1 MEVVD
6 DELTAEITAQVEEW
20 STNSTACTT
29 INLYNPTTN
38 TTTASFQPE
47 FTYPIFGEEEAI
59 FGYRELSIDITFA
72 AHDLRPHVK
81 ISHGKKF
88 HAQGEVRPTDVK
100 AALADFLPE
109 NAFDGGEKKDVL
121 RDDAAKEFVP
131 PGERIAEY
139 SRDGISHE
147 IWCVSLADSA
157 ARELLENMQI
167 LIPLF
172 IEGGSMLQLEH
183 DWSTKRWKLF
193 LLYRLDHRPMPKA
206 SPYSLVGYGT
216 SYRVS
221 TLPSRANP
229 LKEDEDAYT
238 EKSLDQLISSTDST
252 SSPLDLPS
260 RERLSQFLILPPHQ
274 GAGHGQQLYN
284 TMYSHLTTSSNVH
297 EFTVED
303 PNEAFDDLRDIC
315 DLRHLRAKIPE
326 FNALRLNI
334 ELKPTDLPATSDI
347 PLDLILSLTPETRTQ
362 LQRKTK
368 LTDRQLNRLI
378 EMHTL
383 SFIPVSHRSRSRI
396 TRKLKASNEFDRAF
410 YLWRLMAKQR
420 LYLHNRDLLAQVERA
435 ERVEKL
441 EGVLEGVVE
450 GYVALLERVEKMGGR
465 SEDADGESEAREGVA
480 VKSKGRKR
488 RVVDDEDEEEEEDDV
503 DEMHIDW
510 VPTTNG
516 GKKRVR
522 IS

>member
-1 MEVVD
+1 MEVD
-6 DELTAEITAQVEEW
+6 DELTAETTAQVEEW

-29 INLYNPTTN
+29 IHIYNPTTN

-47 FTYPIFGEEEAI
+47 FTYPIFNEEEAI
-59 FGYRELSIDITFA
+59 FGYRDLSIGISFA
-72 AHDLRPHVK
+72 AHNLRPHVK
-81 ISHGKKF
+81 ISHSKKF
-88 HAQGEVRPTDVK
+88 PAQGEVKPTDIK
-100 AALADFLPE
+100 AALADFFPE
-109 NAFDGGEKKDVL
+109 SALEGGERNDVL
-121 RDDAAKEFVP
+121 RDEAAKEFVP
-131 PGERIAEY
+131 PGEKITDYARE
-139 SRDGISHE
+139 GISHE
-147 IWCVSLADSA
+147 IWCASLADPA
-157 ARELLENMQI
+157 ARELLENMQV
-167 LIPLF
+167 LVPLF

-183 DWSTKRWKLF
+183 DWSTRRWKLF
-193 LLYRLDHRPMPKA
+193 LLYQVDHKSTSNA

-238 EKSLDQLISSTDST
+238 EKSLDQLISSSVST
-252 SSPLDLPS
+252 TSPLDLPS
-260 RERLSQFLILPPHQ
+260 RERLSQFLILPPYQ

-284 TMYSHLTTSSNVH
+284 TMYSHLTTAENVH

-315 DLRHLRAKIPE
+315 DLRYLRAKVPQ
-326 FNALRLNI
+326 FASLRLNT
-334 ELKPTDLPATSDI
+334 ELKATDLPATSDI

-383 SFIPVSHRSRSRI
+383 SSIPASHRSRSRI

-450 GYVALLERVEKMGGR
+450 GYVALLERVDKV
-465 SEDADGESEAREGVA
+465 DGREGGDGGDEIE
-480 VKSKGRKR
+480 VKEGAAAKGRKR
-488 RVVDDEDEEEEEDDV
+488 RVVDEEEEDGEDDSEMQV
-503 DEMHIDW
+503 DQ
-510 VPTTNG
+510 VPATN
-516 GKKRVR
+516 GKKRAR
-522 IS
+522 MS

>member
-1 MEVVD
+1 MEVG

-29 INLYNPTTN
+29 IHLYNPTTN
-38 TTTASFQPE
+38 TTTAFFQPE

-59 FGYRELSIDITFA
+59 FGYRDLSIDITFA
-72 AHDLRPHVK
+72 AHNLRPHVK

-88 HAQGEVRPTDVK
+88 QAHGEVRPTDVK

-109 NAFDGGEKKDVL
+109 SAFGGGGKKDVL
-121 RDDAAKEFVP
+121 RDDAANEFVP
-131 PGERIAEY
+131 PGRRIAEY
-139 SRDGISHE
+139 SRDGINHE
-147 IWCVSLADSA
+147 IWCASLADSA

-221 TLPSRANP
+221 TLPSRADP

-238 EKSLDQLISSTDST
+238 EKSLDKLVSSADST

-260 RERLSQFLILPPHQ
+260 RERLSQFLILPPYQ

-284 TMYSHLTTSSNVH
+284 TMYSHLTIAANVH

-315 DLRHLRAKIPE
+315 DLQHLRAKVPE
-326 FNALRLNI
+326 FAALRLNT
-334 ELKPTDLPATSDI
+334 ELKATDLPATSDI
-347 PLDLILSLTPETRTQ
+347 PLDLILSLIPETRTQ

-383 SFIPVSHRSRSRI
+383 SFIPASNRSRSRI

-420 LYLHNRDLLAQVERA
+420 LYLHNRDLLAQVERV

-465 SEDADGESEAREGVA
+465 SEDADGEREVKGGAVA
-480 VKSKGRKR
+480 NSIPKGRKR
-488 RVVDDEDEEEEEDDV
+488 RVVDEDDDEEDERDESEMLV
-503 DEMHIDW
+503 DQ
-510 VPTTNG
+510 VPTMN

-522 IS
+522 MS